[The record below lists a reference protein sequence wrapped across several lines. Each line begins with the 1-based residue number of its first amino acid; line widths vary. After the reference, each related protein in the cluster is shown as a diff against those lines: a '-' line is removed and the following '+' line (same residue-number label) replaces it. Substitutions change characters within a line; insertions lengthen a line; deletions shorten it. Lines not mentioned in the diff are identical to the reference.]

1 MTPTTAG
8 EAIARGIERRSP
20 RIIRPRRW
28 VAMSALR
35 GLLNP
40 LTDARAE
47 RDETALRLLREL
59 DERAGEDNQL
69 TA

>member
-1 MTPTTAG
+1 
-8 EAIARGIERRSP
+8 
-20 RIIRPRRW
+20 
-28 VAMSALR
+28 V
-35 GLLNP
+35 LNP

-59 DERAGEDNQL
+59 DARAGEEDPL